1 MLTVNISIMA
11 NDEEV
16 DEALRELFDLRFVPI
31 SANKCCNPTLRE
43 V

>member
-1 MLTVNISIMA
+1 MVNISTMA

-16 DEALRELFDLRFVPI
+16 DEVFRELFDLWFVPVN
-31 SANKCCNPTLRE
+31 ANKCCNPTLKE